1 MLHSAKLTNEKLFQA
16 QRLETVSFVG
26 GNGKQTPKRD
36 AAKTGFATSPP
47 RLLSGYNLVT
57 LLPFCLVEQWCL
69 LLSR

>member
-1 MLHSAKLTNEKLFQA
+1 MLHLANLTNEKLFQA

-26 GNGKQTPKRD
+26 GGETKTKRD
-36 AAKTGFATSPP
+36 AARTSFATSPP
-47 RLLSGYNLVT
+47 RLLSGYNLFT